1 MTVKIP
7 KPNFFDKLLKFLG
20 KKRGVI
26 VPTNA
31 YEKYGQYVYASC
43 QRESFWKALFR
54 PKERDLPEDYVDI
67 YTLQDQRGYHSEDSS
82 KNYSHNGMG
91 FSNDKKP
98 PSFC

>member
-7 KPNFFDKLLKFLG
+7 KPNFFDKLLNFLG

-54 PKERDLPEDYVDI
+54 PKGSNLPDDTADI
-67 YTLQDQRGYHSEDSS
+67 YSLQPTFRKDFGKTPILRGLSAI
-82 KNYSHNGMG
+82 
-91 FSNDKKP
+91 
-98 PSFC
+98 